1 MSIPVL
7 QLDRERPYPPRV
19 TTFTQVF
26 WDGLRDGRFRITRCR
41 ACGRPSFPPREFCP
55 GCWSREVEWI
65 DHDGGGRLYSYTVV
79 HAAPGAFAAE
89 VPYRLGIVDLKD
101 GPRLATRLLGDGP
114 APLDRPVQLV
124 VLLYRD
130 GPLFAAR
137 LSP

>member
-7 QLDRERPYPPRV
+7 TIDRTRPYPPRV
-19 TTFTQVF
+19 TAFTQVF
-26 WDGLRDGRFRITRCR
+26 WDGLSDGRFRITRCR

-65 DHDGGGRLYSYTVV
+65 DHDGRGRLYSYTIV

-89 VPYRLGIVDLKD
+89 VPYRLGIVDLTE
-101 GPRLATRLLGDGP
+101 GPRLATQLLGDGP
-114 APLDRPVQLV
+114 APLDRPVQIV
-124 VLLYRD
+124 ALLYRD